1 MQVGATPYRFSPSSI
16 TINRCDAVKAVYA
29 DATGA
34 PHTWQGPGFN
44 SGDLDSGGQS
54 YTYRFTS
61 AGTFNFY
68 CEYHQSAGMTGT
80 VTVH

>member
-1 MQVGATPYRFSPSSI
+1 MQVGATPYQFSPSTI

-29 DATGA
+29 DTGA
-34 PHTWQGPGFN
+34 TPHNWMGPGWA
-44 SGDLDSGGQS
+44 SGDLTSKGQS

-68 CEYHQSAGMTGT
+68 CSYHKDFGMTGT

>member
-1 MQVGATPYRFSPSSI
+1 MQVGATPYRFSPSTI

-29 DATGA
+29 DTGA
-34 PHTWQGPGFN
+34 TPHNWMGPGWA
-44 SGDLDSGGQS
+44 SGDLTSKGQS

-68 CEYHQSAGMTGT
+68 CSYHKDFGMTGT